1 MGKDFIDSW
10 QIDTF
15 VHASQC
21 DSLSHLRAKAILELM
36 QDVAEIHCYQMGLD
50 GPSITAADG
59 VYWILSKTK
68 FTVNRTMHQG
78 EPMSVKTWPVPP
90 TEVRCHRCFTFK
102 DKNGDIT
109 IEGLGEWVLIDSK
122 TRALRKISSTGY
134 PLDKPHI
141 LNMVTDGVFARVRD
155 NFTDSEF
162 VYKRTITSSY
172 IDWPHHNNNTNY
184 STLVLDTFSV
194 EELEK
199 MDIRSMEFHFQ
210 HETVENETVS
220 IYRRQTDSGYMF
232 CVRRESGDCAA
243 IVLLDC

>member
-1 MGKDFIDSW
+1 MKADFIDNW
-10 QIDTF
+10 QIETF

-21 DSLSHLRAKAILELM
+21 DSLSLLKPKAILELM
-36 QDVAEIHCYQMGLD
+36 QDVAEIHCCQMGLD
-50 GPSITAADG
+50 GPTITARDG

-68 FTVNRTMHQG
+68 FVINRTMHQG
-78 EPMSVKTWPVPP
+78 EPMSVKTWPIPP

-102 DKNGDIT
+102 DSNGNIT
-109 IEGLGEWVLIDSK
+109 VEGLGEWVLIDSK

-134 PLDKPHI
+134 PLDKPH
-141 LNMVTDGVFARVRD
+141 LTDMATDGVFARVRD

-232 CVRRESGDCAA
+232 CIRRESGDCAA